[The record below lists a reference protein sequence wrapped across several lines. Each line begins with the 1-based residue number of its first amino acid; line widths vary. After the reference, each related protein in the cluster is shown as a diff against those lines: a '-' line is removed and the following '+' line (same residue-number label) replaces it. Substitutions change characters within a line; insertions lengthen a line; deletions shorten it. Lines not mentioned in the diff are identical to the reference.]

1 MTYLTGEVTVV
12 HDWTKIDFTNFVYS
26 GFRFNGTAAGATTT
40 INGATVSKIV
50 GVTIDSVI
58 NENTTTIDEDLILLG
73 NPQPTF
79 SSNIK
84 GASTGEYQSK
94 YSFYFEG
101 NDKRQFFNFGKPSSV
116 NDLDSSITVSTY
128 MRVDGDHSVDG
139 YAIENYLSSNGFG
152 LGYKNTGDEWRFRIG
167 VTTSGLEDILTNTLS
182 PKTTGANTWINITGT
197 WNTDTK
203 EMKIYVNGSLENTR
217 TLALTDVLDPTTD
230 DLRIGGGTTSTGEMK
245 GMVNNIVIWNTA
257 LTDEEVL
264 THYNNGNPYNV
275 LLDGPNSN
283 NIVFWSKVGDNS
295 SWNGSDQWTI
305 IDAVN
310 NFNGLSSTAG
320 GGAFAPM
327 TYTSRVKDA
336 P

>member
-94 YSFYFEG
+94 YSFYFVG
-101 NDKRQFFNFGKPSSV
+101 DNDKHKFRWENGVVPNVSQITGSQ
-116 NDLDSSITVSTY
+116 TVSGY
-128 MRVDGDHSVDG
+128 AKIDGDHLANKNG
-139 YAIENYLSSNGFG
+139 YIVENYFTNGGFA
-152 LGYKNTGDEWRFRIG
+152 LGYVEASDVWQWKIDTSTAGAKTVDSTTKPTDVAGIWVQVTGVWNAPDTTLKIFINGIKENETAG
-167 VTTSGLEDILTNTLS
+167 VTGFRSNSTQ
-182 PKTTGANTWINITGT
+182 P
-197 WNTDTK
+197 
-203 EMKIYVNGSLENTR
+203 
-217 TLALTDVLDPTTD
+217 
-230 DLRIGGGTTSTGEMK
+230 LRIGAESPAGGEMK
-245 GMVNNIVIWNTA
+245 GEINNVVIWDEA

-264 THYNNGNPYNV
+264 THFNNGNPYNV
-275 LLDGPNSN
+275 LVSAPKKE
-283 NIVFWSKVGDNS
+283 NIVFWSKVGDDSQWDGTDWFIKDQISGTMGTS
-295 SWNGSDQWTI
+295 S
-305 IDAVN
+305 
-310 NFNGLSSTAG
+310 FSTLD
-320 GGAFAPM
+320 M